1 MPLARLVFYQ
11 YANAMCTVSVYQC
24 VRPVWDSS
32 GQYVY
37 HPVYG
42 ECLSVCVRLVHS

>member
-1 MPLARLVFYQ
+1 MNVYVLCGIVVVNMYTIL
-11 YANAMCTVSVYQC
+11 CTVSVYQC

-42 ECLSVCVRLVHS
+42 